1 MLGFILSYSS
11 ASGNGLQCRTVKIS
25 ETAVT
30 NHHQTTNS
38 TMQPSDWA
46 EKFERELKPVWRSAL
61 AGDHA
66 AYEQA
71 LQMMSRRLRGFFAR
85 RLQAMPSEVEDL
97 VQETLMAI
105 HLKRASYDEQY
116 AVTSWVLAIGKY
128 KLVDFWRRHERTD
141 ALHDDIDEAG
151 SDDLITAQA
160 SEGTS
165 HDLAA
170 LLQRLPD
177 AQRTAIELTKLDGL
191 TVAEAAQRT
200 GASVSA
206 VKVAV
211 HRGMKRL
218 SEFIKSSP
226 GL

>member
-1 MLGFILSYSS
+1 
-11 ASGNGLQCRTVKIS
+11 
-25 ETAVT
+25 
-30 NHHQTTNS
+30 
-38 TMQPSDWA
+38 MQPSDWA
-46 EKFERELKPVWRSAL
+46 ETFERELKPVWLSAL

-71 LQMMSRRLRGFFAR
+71 LEMLSRRLRGFFAR

-116 AVTSWVLAIGKY
+116 AVTGWALAIANY
-128 KLVDFWRRHERTD
+128 KLVDFWRRHARTD
-141 ALHDDIDEAG
+141 ALHDDIDEAV
-151 SDDLITAQA
+151 SAELTVPEVP
-160 SEGTS
+160 EGTS
-165 HDLAA
+165 HDLAV
-170 LLQRLPD
+170 LLQTLPQ
-177 AQRTAIELTKLDGL
+177 AQRTAIKLTKVEGL

-200 GASVSA
+200 GASVAA

-218 SEFIKSSP
+218 SELIKRVP
-226 GL
+226 GS

>member
-1 MLGFILSYSS
+1 MLGFMLSYSS
-11 ASGNGLQCRTVKIS
+11 GSGNWLQCRTVKVS
-25 ETAVT
+25 PAAVT
-30 NHHQTTNS
+30 NHYQTTNS

-46 EKFERELKPVWRSAL
+46 EKFEHELKPVWLSAL
-61 AGDHA
+61 AGDNT

-71 LQMMSRRLRGFFAR
+71 LEMMSRRLRGFFAR

-105 HLKRASYDEQY
+105 HLKRASYDKQY
-116 AVTSWVLAIGKY
+116 AVTSWVLAIAKY
-128 KLVDFWRRHERTD
+128 KLVDFWRRHQRTD

-165 HDLAA
+165 HDLAV
-170 LLQRLPD
+170 LLQRLPE
-177 AQRTAIELTKLDGL
+177 AQRTAIELTKIEGL

-200 GASVSA
+200 GASASA
-206 VKVAV
+206 VKIAV

-218 SEFIKSSP
+218 SDFIKISS
-226 GL
+226 GS